1 MPVEGIDVNNE
12 IQSILYAADLSDDC
26 EAVLAYAI
34 TLANRLGARL
44 QVLTVIPD
52 EREKSLIEVD
62 SYIPQDELDK
72 YHDAR
77 ALRVKQHIEA
87 QVAAFY
93 AVRTDKM
100 PERPITEITVHEGDD
115 VAELILDEAGKG
127 SADLILM
134 ASRGEGILMG
144 LLFGSVVQDVT
155 RKSRVPLLLLPI
167 HAEPEP
173 EARP

>member
-1 MPVEGIDVNNE
+1 MSNE
-12 IQSILYAADLSDDC
+12 ITSILYAADLSDDC
-26 EAVLAYAI
+26 ERVLAYAI
-34 TLANRLGARL
+34 DMANRLGAKL

-52 EREKSLIEVD
+52 QRERSLIEVD
-62 SYIPQDELDK
+62 SHVPQEKLDQ

-93 AVRTDKM
+93 AVRADKA
-100 PERPITEITVHEGDD
+100 PPRPIAEVTVHEGDD
-115 VAELILDEAGKG
+115 VAELILDEARMG

-144 LLFGSVVQDVT
+144 LLFGSVVHEVT
-155 RKSRVPLLLLPI
+155 RKSPVPLLLVPI
-167 HAEPEP
+167 HGKAEPEALP
-173 EARP
+173 